1 MNAQVIAGNVYDKYN
16 SRNPIVRKLMD
27 GFYGSMVDLL
37 EGLDYNNVLDTGCGE
52 GYLTKRFFNPISPLT
67 SSRIKVTAIDISL
80 DIIEVAKEN
89 DEAIKFLCASVYEL
103 PFVDDFFDMVV
114 ANEVLEHVDKP
125 ELALAEL
132 DRVCRKY
139 FLVSV
144 PREPVWRIMNLGRFR
159 YLAAL
164 GNTPGH
170 VNHWSVNGFLKL
182 LANHFNVVQIRT
194 PLPWTIVLCSKRSF
208 PTR

>member
-1 MNAQVIAGNVYDKYN
+1 MSGQIIAGNVFDKYN
-16 SRNPIVRKLMD
+16 SRNPIVRKLMN

-37 EGLDYNNVLDTGCGE
+37 GRLDYNNVLDSGCGE

-67 SSRIKVTAIDISL
+67 SSGIKVTAIDISP
-80 DIIEVAKEN
+80 DIIEVAKQN
-89 DEAIKFLCASVYEL
+89 DATIKFLCVSIYEL
-103 PFVDDFFDMVV
+103 PFVDNFFDMVV
-114 ANEVLEHVDKP
+114 ANEVLEHVEKP

-144 PREPVWRIMNLGRFR
+144 PREPVWRMLNLGRFR
-159 YLAAL
+159 YLATL

-170 VNHWSVNGFLKL
+170 VNHWSVNRFLKL
-182 LANHFNVVQIRT
+182 LTNYFKVVQVRT
-194 PLPWTIVLCSKRSF
+194 PLPWTIVLCRKRNLA
-208 PTR
+208 TR